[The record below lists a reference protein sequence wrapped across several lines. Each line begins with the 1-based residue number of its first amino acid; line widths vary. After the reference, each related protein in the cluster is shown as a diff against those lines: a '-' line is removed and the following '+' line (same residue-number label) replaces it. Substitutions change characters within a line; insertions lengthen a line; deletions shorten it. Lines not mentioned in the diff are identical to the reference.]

1 MSSTMRR
8 RGAALAVLSAA
19 GLLLAAGPAS
29 AHVTVTP
36 NTAVQGGYT
45 EVAFHVP
52 NEQDSADTTQ
62 VQVFLPT
69 DHPIASVSTTPVP
82 GWDVTVTKTKLAKPI
97 TTDDGQVTDAV
108 SEITWTKGAIR
119 PGQFQDFAVSLGP
132 LPTDT
137 DTLTFKALQTYSNGQ
152 VVRWIQE
159 AKAGQPEPANPAPE
173 LKLTAASGSSAAHGS
188 ADATATAAS
197 VAGKKEAADTTARW
211 LGAVGIAVGLG
222 GALLG
227 FFGWRRKAS

>member
-1 MSSTMRR
+1 MSSTTRR
-8 RGAALAVLSAA
+8 RASALAALSAA

-29 AHVTVTP
+29 AHVSVNP
-36 NTAVQGGYT
+36 DTAVQGGYT

-82 GWDVTVTKTKLAKPI
+82 GWDVSVTKTRLAKPM
-97 TTDDGQVTDAV
+97 TTDDGQVTEAV
-108 SEITWTKGAIR
+108 SEITWTKGTIR
-119 PGQFQDFAVSLGP
+119 PGQFQDFTVSLGP

-137 DTLTFKALQTYSNGQ
+137 DTLTFKALQTYSDGQ
-152 VVRWIQE
+152 VVRWIQQSQQ
-159 AKAGQPEPANPAPE
+159 GQPEPADPAPE
-173 LKLTAASGSSAAHGS
+173 LKLTKAATSDDAAK
-188 ADATATAAS
+188 ATVTTAA
-197 VAGKKEAADTTARW
+197 AATSTGGGDTTARL
-211 LGAVGIAVGLG
+211 LGAVGIVVGLA

-227 FFGWRRKAS
+227 FFGWRRKA